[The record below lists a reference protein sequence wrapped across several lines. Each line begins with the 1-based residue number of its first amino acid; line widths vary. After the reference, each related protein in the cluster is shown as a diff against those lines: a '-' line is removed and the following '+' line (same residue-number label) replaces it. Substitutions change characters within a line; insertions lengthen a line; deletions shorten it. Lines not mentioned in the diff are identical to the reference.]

1 MCVPALVEETR
12 EMLASELLADV
23 SVLHLEQGTICHLSR
38 VEIQDGV
45 ELLSWRGNFHRP
57 LCLNLRDDSDR
68 IHFSYALQGHAH
80 FQIEGQWQGNEYEVG
95 ENMGSINFC
104 PGLRGRFRQ
113 QGSYESITV
122 MVRPDVFEQWAEE
135 TSPRLQ
141 RAVADGCCFM
151 DGHRGAEMHQTARL
165 LSQALAPAD
174 DDHGCGRHRLWL
186 QAQGLGLI
194 GLFFEE
200 QNRLHQVA
208 SQIAAEDRVRLL
220 RARDYLLSDLT
231 QPVTLAGLAQE
242 SGLSVLKLKRGF
254 PRLFGRSVYSLFLQH
269 RMEMAFHMLSNKGMG
284 VGEVAADL
292 GYTNASHFSAAFK
305 KQFGVNP
312 GSLKRR

>member
-1 MCVPALVEETR
+1 MCTPSRTEETR
-12 EMLASELLADV
+12 EMLASELLEDV
-23 SVLHLEQGTICHLSR
+23 SVLHLEQGTICHLKR
-38 VEIQDGV
+38 IEIQDGV
-45 ELLSWRGNFHRP
+45 ELLGWRGNFHRP
-57 LCLNLRDDSDR
+57 LNLNLRDDSDR
-68 IHFSYALQGHAH
+68 IHFSYALRGHAH
-80 FQIEGQWQGNEYEVG
+80 FRIEGQWQGNEYEVG
-95 ENMGSINFC
+95 ENQGSINFC

-113 QGSYESITV
+113 QGSYESVTV
-122 MVRPDVFEQWAEE
+122 MVRPDVFEQWADE
-135 TSPRLQ
+135 TSPSLQ

-165 LSQALAPAD
+165 LSQALAPAEAD
-174 DDHGCGRHRLWL
+174 FGRHRLWL

-200 QNRLHQVA
+200 QNRQHQAA
-208 SQIAAEDRVRLL
+208 SHISKEDRIRLM
-220 RARDYLLSDLT
+220 RARDYLLADLT
-231 QPVTLAGLAQE
+231 QPVTLLDLAKE

-254 PRLFGRSVYSLFLQH
+254 PQLFGRSVYSLFLKH
-269 RMEMAFHMLSNKGMG
+269 RMEMAFQMLNSEGLG